1 MTQIVAAI
9 TLLFVTCSAS
19 KLFCR
24 RNSCYRLELAM
35 LSFDDAEKACRLK
48 DGHLAYVPDRET
60 NDFLVNAFGSEI
72 GGRVW
77 IGLKFNANYEK
88 WQWTNGKPAGYHH
101 ADNIPFHS
109 YQVAITIV
117 NSGQWVEE
125 SLGNSH
131 ARICEFPHARDEI
144 FERIHTE
151 LYANVTNELVS
162 RMNKS
167 ETEKRFILQVANDT
181 MHSLMFISD
190 ILNTM
195 ESNLTDAREDID
207 LLLDQLLEANTVL
220 AGNHRELIQ
229 ADNFTKQTF
238 RDSLQQF
245 VIEFQREESSTRTQ
259 FLFTS
264 FLILTSLT
272 GFLAFVAYRKNWIQM
287 GKVSSIFKLPKFRS
301 NSNNDNNPIVNQSY
315 VENV

>member
-1 MTQIVAAI
+1 
-9 TLLFVTCSAS
+9 
-19 KLFCR
+19 
-24 RNSCYRLELAM
+24 M
-35 LSFDDAEKACRLK
+35 LPFDDAEKACSLK

-131 ARICEFPHARDEI
+131 ARICEFPHARDE
-144 FERIHTE
+144 
-151 LYANVTNELVS
+151 
-162 RMNKS
+162 
-167 ETEKRFILQVANDT
+167 VANDT

-220 AGNHRELIQ
+220 AGNHRDLIQ